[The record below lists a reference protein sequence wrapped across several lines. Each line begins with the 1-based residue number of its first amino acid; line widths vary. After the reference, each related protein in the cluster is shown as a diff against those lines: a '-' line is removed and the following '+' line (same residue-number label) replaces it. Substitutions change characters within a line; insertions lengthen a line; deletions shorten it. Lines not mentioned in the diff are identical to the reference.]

1 MSFLLRTLLRSLENP
16 PAECQLPCSQET
28 PDKLVLLFRVSPTK
42 GLGPRLLSLANSSSP
57 STPLLLDGPYGGLAA
72 YNRDFSRHDVVILI
86 AGGAGISACTSVL
99 EELGGRIVRGEPG
112 VRTTRIMLW
121 WMVRDESEYLL
132 VDTLRSEVRET
143 LIRRSALG
151 AKEWVEAQLT
161 ESTRYLKDKIDL
173 RLFVTG
179 ETDRDGVVNSTASF
193 PSLDAGD
200 EKLEIEEE
208 KPVKST
214 WSVYGRPF
222 FLARGLFQPSS
233 HATRD
238 AGLFFLLAVAAVGA
252 PSNGRSNATGPT
264 CSRSSRAASTV
275 FHRTPRSGSSPAGR

>member
-1 MSFLLRTLLRSLENP
+1 M
-16 PAECQLPCSQET
+16 
-28 PDKLVLLFRVSPTK
+28 
-42 GLGPRLLSLANSSSP
+42 
-57 STPLLLDGPYGGLAA
+57 
-72 YNRDFSRHDVVILI
+72 ILI

-132 VDTLRSEVRET
+132 ADTLRSEVRET

-151 AKEWVEAQLT
+151 AKEWVEAQLA

-222 FLARGLFQPSS
+222 
-233 HATRD
+233 
-238 AGLFFLLAVAAVGA
+238 
-252 PSNGRSNATGPT
+252 
-264 CSRSSRAASTV
+264 
-275 FHRTPRSGSSPAGR
+275 SSPVACSIRAHTPPETLVSSSSLQLQQSARQAMDDRTQPARLALAPPAPLRQSSTGHLGRDRLLRAGESHD

>member
-1 MSFLLRTLLRSLENP
+1 M
-16 PAECQLPCSQET
+16 
-28 PDKLVLLFRVSPTK
+28 
-42 GLGPRLLSLANSSSP
+42 
-57 STPLLLDGPYGGLAA
+57 
-72 YNRDFSRHDVVILI
+72 ILI

-143 LIRRSALG
+143 LIRKSALG
-151 AKEWVEAQLT
+151 AKEWVEAQLA

-179 ETDRDGVVNSTASF
+179 ETDRDGVVNSTASS
-193 PSLDAGD
+193 PSLDTGD

-214 WSVYGRPF
+214 WSVYRRAF

-233 HATRD
+233 HATETLVSSSSLQLQQSARQAMDDRTQPARLALAPPAPVRQSPTGHLGRD
-238 AGLFFLLAVAAVGA
+238 RLLRAGE
-252 PSNGRSNATGPT
+252 S
-264 CSRSSRAASTV
+264 
-275 FHRTPRSGSSPAGR
+275 HD